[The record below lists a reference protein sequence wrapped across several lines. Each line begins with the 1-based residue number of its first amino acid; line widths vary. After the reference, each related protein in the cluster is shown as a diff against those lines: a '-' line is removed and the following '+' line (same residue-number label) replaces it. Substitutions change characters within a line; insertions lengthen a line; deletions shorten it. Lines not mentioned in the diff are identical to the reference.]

1 MTFIAILN
9 RTARVALVVAFAAAL
24 AGCSQKSRCL
34 TKGVDVEVASDHPH
48 SASVPTEHVKRGIGG
63 TYPVRGDGHEHVLVL
78 KDEEMQKLQ
87 HGEPV
92 TTRTSSVNAHAH
104 EITVRCKK

>member
-1 MTFIAILN
+1 MNFFAISN
-9 RTARVALVVAFAAAL
+9 RTARVALTVALAAVL

-34 TKGVDVEVASDHPH
+34 TEGVDVEITSDHPH
-48 SASVPTEHVKRGIGG
+48 SSTVPTEHVKRGIGG
-63 TYPVRGDGHEHVLVL
+63 IYPVRGDGHEHVFEL
-78 KDEEMQKLQ
+78 KDEEVQKLQ